1 MPKEKEETKEPV
13 PTKASTKE
21 SIKSRESL
29 TFWETLSS
37 VLWAM
42 LGVQKEKNAKRDF
55 SKGKASHFILIGLLF
70 ALVFVL
76 TLYFIVSFVTRHAN

>member
-1 MPKEKEETKEPV
+1 MTDQDDKKD
-13 PTKASTKE
+13 
-21 SIKSRESL
+21 SL

-42 LGVQKEKNAKRDF
+42 LGVQKKKNAQRDF
-55 SKGKASHFILIGLLF
+55 SKGKASHFIIIGLLF

-76 TLYFIVSFVTRHAN
+76 TLIFVVSFIIEYAK

>member
-1 MPKEKEETKEPV
+1 MSKEKAKEAPQ
-13 PTKASTKE
+13 KE
-21 SIKSRESL
+21 ESL